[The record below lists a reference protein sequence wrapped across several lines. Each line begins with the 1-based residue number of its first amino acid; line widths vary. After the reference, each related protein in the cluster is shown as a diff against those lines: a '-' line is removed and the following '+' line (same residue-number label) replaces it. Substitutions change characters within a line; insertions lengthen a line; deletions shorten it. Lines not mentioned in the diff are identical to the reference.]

1 MNNWVKILIGIAV
14 LLGLMWV
21 MSTVAGLLFWGV
33 IALVIGALVY
43 ALVRKWRKKRQSH
56 KTPKGLLEEE
66 TVSDIDRLIKDMER
80 MTGKSRI
87 CWKWPKKKLR
97 AIIRQIFLR

>member
-14 LLGLMWV
+14 LLVLMWV
-21 MSTVAGLLFWGV
+21 FFLIFDMLFWGV

-43 ALVRKWRKKRQSH
+43 AFVRKWRKKRQAR

-80 MTGKSRI
+80 MTGKS
-87 CWKWPKKKLR
+87 
-97 AIIRQIFLR
+97 